1 MQMQETTHRAATE
14 AEMRE
19 AKAPTP
25 KSPEELA
32 TYVESL
38 RAQGHCYGTC
48 VYAMSLAATAT
59 FNYMASQLGVT
70 GFQASCADLDI
81 LRRTRRMEHG
91 FLILNAANLL
101 YPQYDLARQTR
112 EWIAKTRPTLAPAA
126 AKLIADADQFVSPKV
141 LARWRKIAALDP
153 SAHKEEP

>member
-1 MQMQETTHRAATE
+1 
-14 AEMRE
+14 MRE

-25 KSPEELA
+25 NSGAELA
-32 TYVESL
+32 TYIESL
-38 RAQGHCYGTC
+38 RAQGHCYGTH

-81 LRRTRRMEHG
+81 LRRTRGMKHG
-91 FLILNAANLL
+91 FLILNATNLL

-112 EWIAKTRPTLAPAA
+112 EWIAKTRPTLAPEA
-126 AKLIADADQFVSPKV
+126 AKLIAERDQFVSPRV
-141 LARWRKIAALDP
+141 LARWRKIAALDL
-153 SAHKEEP
+153 ATIKEEP